1 MIRIVLTAL
10 TVCLFS
16 TFVLQA
22 HSKASSLGSVDKQHS
37 NYEILREEISSLRGL
52 LLLFDCDRQYP
63 LINARMYL
71 KNASSI
77 LENSFLETSV
87 VIASLYYSVAQ
98 KSYDQAVGYYRIVLE
113 ICTPK

>member
-10 TVCLFS
+10 TVCLFA

-22 HSKASSLGSVDKQHS
+22 HSKASSLGSVDEQRS

-63 LINARMYL
+63 LINARTYL
-71 KNASSI
+71 KNASST
-77 LENSFLETSV
+77 LENSLETSV